1 MKHQFHQPPPPTITL
16 SESADLFIG
25 CKNIGIF
32 VEALHNFTSILMYF
46 QSYRSVVGWNSVF
59 IFFKFS
65 FIYFPVFLGL
75 IQICFCFSFPSW
87 KNTDET
93 AMQATRKQLST
104 RYQRLQDCKYRQVFP
119 CLDPKALIVV
129 TFLPDLKNA
138 ITIFTVSVIN
148 THKHTFM
155 QHLIAYYAALL
166 LSHTLTCLLNL
177 FICFSRY
184 ILSFSVKHG
193 TLMFETKNR
202 DMLTLNPHVTLKLD
216 LVQSNFYFSH
226 EKAQPLSYDHR

>member
-1 MKHQFHQPPPPTITL
+1 
-16 SESADLFIG
+16 
-25 CKNIGIF
+25 
-32 VEALHNFTSILMYF
+32 
-46 QSYRSVVGWNSVF
+46 
-59 IFFKFS
+59 
-65 FIYFPVFLGL
+65 
-75 IQICFCFSFPSW
+75 
-87 KNTDET
+87 
-93 AMQATRKQLST
+93 MQATRKQLST

-202 DMLTLNPHVTLKLD
+202 DMLTLNPHVWLKLD

-226 EKAQPLSYDHR
+226 EKHSRSVMITDRV